1 MPNVGKS
8 TLFNAL
14 TRAGAAV
21 ASYPFTTIDPN
32 VGVVEIPDPRLEA
45 VAATTD
51 GFELA
56 DVDLRQRGQGQLF
69 GARQSGLP
77 DLRLA
82 RLHRDLEVISTTRD
96 WARTVIDRD
105 PDFARHPRMRAEVLR
120 RYEGG
125 LDDFA
130 ALETG

>member
-1 MPNVGKS
+1 MAGSGVEAS
-8 TLFNAL
+8 ESYCVLFAGWNSAEL
-14 TRAGAAV
+14 TDDAV
-21 ASYPFTTIDPN
+21 T
-32 VGVVEIPDPRLEA
+32 RLEA

-56 DVDLRQRGQGQLF
+56 ETDLTIRGTGQLF

-77 DLRLA
+77 DLKLAKLQQDMPVIAATRELA
-82 RLHRDLEVISTTRD
+82 RAIVAGDPDLE
-96 WARTVIDRD
+96 A
-105 PDFARHPRMRAEVLR
+105 PANAALRAEVLR